1 MLYKIADIITEI
13 PAAGGLP
20 SRCMEYVYEGSEKPQ
35 IIILDALYR
44 HGLWPNL
51 GQDDAVYMESGIQ
64 FYEQILQYNGIMLHA
79 SAIEWNDR
87 AYLFSGPSGMG
98 KSTHTRLWKQLYGES
113 VRIFNDDKPVLR
125 CIDNEWYAYGTPWCG
140 KDHIN
145 QNRKVKVAGICF
157 LKQDKMN
164 EIRVLSHQEAVQKV
178 ISQTQWKFWKPE
190 QLEKYWS
197 CVESLITSVPVFELK
212 NQPILD
218 AALLSSKT
226 MQKKAEELFK

>member
-1 MLYKIADIITEI
+1 MYDGAEQAQITI
-13 PAAGGLP
+13 
-20 SRCMEYVYEGSEKPQ
+20 SEE
-35 IIILDALYR
+35 LYR
-44 HGLWPNL
+44 YHLWPNME
-51 GQDDAVYMESGIQ
+51 QDDAVYMESGIQ
-64 FYEQILQYNGIMLHA
+64 FYEQILQYSGIMLHA

-113 VRIFNDDKPVLR
+113 VQIFNDDKPVLR
-125 CIDNEWYAYGTPWCG
+125 CINNEWYAYGTPWCG

-157 LKQDKMN
+157 LKQDKTN
-164 EIRVLSHQEAVQKV
+164 EIRMLSPQEAVQKV
-178 ISQTQWKFWKPE
+178 INQTQWKFWKAE
-190 QLEKYWS
+190 QLEKFLS
-197 CVESLITSVPVFELK
+197 CVENLITSVPVYELK

-226 MQKKAEELFK
+226 MQKKAEEMVK